1 MDDRHEAVEHEL
13 KTWPDPF
20 QAVKSGAK
28 PFEYRRNDR
37 DFRVG
42 DTLWLREW
50 RPSWPAGEG
59 AYTGDELRLKVTFV
73 LAGGPFGVP
82 KGFAVLGIEPPSLSA
97 AQAEI
102 ERLRGELQQQAAQTL
117 KATVAK
123 HDAVKAAQAAEAR
136 ASELERERDEALAS
150 CFTEHPENGVAVGW
164 DELAAMYRAQA
175 SASQARVAA
184 LEAGLREL
192 ADSLEEEIKG
202 RADNELPRR
211 IARGLEPVR
220 AARALLEANSHD

>member
-1 MDDRHEAVEHEL
+1 
-13 KTWPDPF
+13 
-20 QAVKSGAK
+20 
-28 PFEYRRNDR
+28 
-37 DFRVG
+37 
-42 DTLWLREW
+42 
-50 RPSWPAGEG
+50 
-59 AYTGDELRLKVTFV
+59 
-73 LAGGPFGVP
+73 
-82 KGFAVLGIEPPSLSA
+82 
-97 AQAEI
+97 
-102 ERLRGELQQQAAQTL
+102 
-117 KATVAK
+117 
-123 HDAVKAAQAAEAR
+123 
-136 ASELERERDEALAS
+136 
-150 CFTEHPENGVAVGW
+150 VGW